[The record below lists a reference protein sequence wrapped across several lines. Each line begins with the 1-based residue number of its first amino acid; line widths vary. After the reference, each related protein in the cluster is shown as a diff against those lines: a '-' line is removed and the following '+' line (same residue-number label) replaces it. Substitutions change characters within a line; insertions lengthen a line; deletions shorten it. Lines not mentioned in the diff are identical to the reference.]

1 MTTYT
6 PAATTIDPATI
17 APALVARLRRM
28 VAEPTTATYDD
39 ATLRQLIADVV
50 VTDRAT
56 VARAG
61 GEVGDVVDVRY
72 IPQPPQFDLYAAA
85 VVVWE
90 EKLAALVGA
99 GTYDLA
105 ADGERFALSQMVTQY
120 EKQVAYYHSRQR
132 VKSVRQIVRRAPG
145 ISETI
150 NADIN
155 TL

>member
-6 PAATTIDPATI
+6 PAATTIDPASI

-72 IPQPPQFDLYAAA
+72 IPQPPQFDLNAAA
-85 VVVWE
+85 AMVWE

-99 GTYDLA
+99 GTYDLS
-105 ADGERFALSQMVTQY
+105 ADGEKFALSQMVTQY

>member
-6 PAATTIDPATI
+6 AATTTINPDSIDA
-17 APALVARLRRM
+17 ALVARVRRM
-28 VAEPTTATYDD
+28 VAEPTTTTYDD
-39 ATLRQLIADVV
+39 AAVRQIIAAMV

-61 GEVGDVVDVRY
+61 GVSDVVDVRY
-72 IPQPPQFDLYAAA
+72 IPQPPQFDLNAAA
-85 VVVWE
+85 ALIWE

-99 GTYDLA
+99 GTYDLD
-105 ADGERFALSQMVTQY
+105 ADGESFALSQRVTQF
-120 EKQVAYYHSRQR
+120 EKLVAYYLSRRR
-132 VKSVRQIVRRAPG
+132 VTSVRQLVRRAPG
-145 ISETI
+145 IAETI

>member
-6 PAATTIDPATI
+6 PAATTITPDSI

-28 VAEPTTATYDD
+28 VAEPTTTTYDD
-39 ATLRQLIADVV
+39 AAVRQIIADAV

-56 VARAG
+56 AARAG
-61 GEVGDVVDVRY
+61 GEYDVVDVRY
-72 IPQPPQFDLYAAA
+72 IPQPPQFDLNAAA
-85 VVVWE
+85 ALIWE

-99 GTYDLA
+99 GTYDLT
-105 ADGERFALSQMVTQY
+105 ADGESFALSQRVTQY
-120 EKQVAYYHSRQR
+120 EKLVAYYLSRR
-132 VKSVRQIVRRAPG
+132 RITSVRQIVRRAPG
-145 ISETI
+145 IAETI

>member
-1 MTTYT
+1 MTYTYT
-6 PAATTIDPATI
+6 PAATTMNPASI

-28 VAEPTTATYDD
+28 VAEPTSATYDD
-39 ATLRQLIADVV
+39 EALRQIIADVV

-61 GEVGDVVDVRY
+61 ETGDVVDVRY
-72 IPQPPQFDLYAAA
+72 IPQPPQFDLNAAA
-85 VVVWE
+85 AMVWE
-90 EKLAALVGA
+90 EKLSALVGA
-99 GTYDLA
+99 GTYDLS
-105 ADGERFALSQMVTQY
+105 ADGERFALSQMVTQF
-120 EKQVAYYHSRQR
+120 EKQVAHYLSRQR

-145 ISETI
+145 IAETI